1 MATEPKPIVNEEV
14 VKPDPNNLNPLE
26 AFYHLF
32 TIEQHPYESEEEYRE
47 RQTAR
52 EVFITTLED
61 NKLTPSDYLA
71 ALQSRYGN

>member
-1 MATEPKPIVNEEV
+1 MENENKTEV